1 MKKKYLHR
9 LIDLKTL
16 IIALLLLTGCET
28 ESPKNNQPAIN
39 NPAANKIA
47 INNSVIQQ
55 SSSLS
60 SAPSNK
66 ILLLPAASSAQHKN
80 TVTQQSS
87 VASIQANIQTSFS
100 STARASHQ
108 SLLAFSSSSI
118 AMASAS
124 APTLPTAKKALVGLS
139 GTIKVT
145 GKNGEVLSPEGVIV
159 NLEPTTTTEEF
170 VADQEKHQYEVQMQ
184 NKTYMPKLMTI
195 KQNDQVSFTNNDKIK
210 HNVFST
216 SAENRFDLGTYGE
229 GKTNKVAFKTS
240 GVVKVYCNIHPEM
253 ALFISVS
260 QHNYSHITDK
270 NGFFEINNLPAGEY
284 RLSAWHIRGEIQQIV
299 NLQGLHTKKDILLDT
314 ESYVPIPHKNK
325 YDEAYK
331 VKSALFQDEFY

>member
-1 MKKKYLHR
+1 MKKKYLYL
-9 LIDLKTL
+9 LIDLKIH

-28 ESPKNNQPAIN
+28 ESPKKNHLPIN
-39 NPAANKIA
+39 DG
-47 INNSVIQQ
+47 VVQQ

-60 SAPSNK
+60 SAASSNK
-66 ILLLPAASSAQHKN
+66 VLLLSASSSAQYKN
-80 TVTQQSS
+80 TLTQQPS
-87 VASIQANIQTSFS
+87 VTPLQLKTQTSFS
-100 STARASHQ
+100 SAARSSHQ
-108 SLLAFSSSSI
+108 SLLAMSSSSVV
-118 AMASAS
+118 MASPS
-124 APTLPTAKKALVGLS
+124 VSTLPIAKKSLAGLS
-139 GTIKVT
+139 GVIKVT
-145 GKNGEVLSPEGVIV
+145 GKNGEILSPEGVIV
-159 NLEPTTTTEEF
+159 NLEPTTTTDTTDEF
-170 VADQEKHQYEVQMQ
+170 VAGQEKHQYEVQMQ

-216 SAENRFDLGTYGE
+216 SGGNRFDLGTYGE

-260 QHNYSHITDK
+260 PHNYSHITDK